1 MKEENLIILG
11 AGDSTL
17 EIIDLVNDIN
27 KKKTK
32 KIKIIGI
39 LDDDKK
45 LKKKNIK
52 SSILGKIK
60 DIYKFK
66 KEKFFLGIFSHKNRF
81 LEKD

>member
-45 LKKKNIK
+45 LNKKKTLK
-52 SSILGKIK
+52 SS
-60 DIYKFK
+60 YTR
-66 KEKFFLGIFSHKNRF
+66 KN
-81 LEKD
+81 